1 MPLELA
7 NHEILS
13 SLDVSPRFWSGTI
26 CNGWSTS
33 ARPLPQDGEVP
44 DPPYALSRIRQGHLD
59 MVKIELR
66 RDYSWFRLEQELPP
80 DFLVTG
86 SYRLQLSYL
95 SDHLGNARLPQI
107 KILEYTKAGGQTF
120 AKVVGNL
127 PASNTLR
134 SVNADFR
141 IAANAYLDRRYRL
154 CIELSQRGSFCFGG
168 LSLISHQDQD
178 TPQQANRYVAPYR
191 AYSFQVSQELQHLND
206 SMDTSLPDNPQDW
219 IVRMLSVALRLED
232 YETAAG
238 LVRYVLKHYGSDKAM
253 LEKAA
258 PKVLDTLLALGDLE
272 GAERLV
278 IDMAGLGVH
287 NDLLVQAGRML
298 GQGQRPSSHALPSGN
313 LDVFAL
319 NRDTEHNRVRFEEMI
334 AQPCPAAVGPLL
346 WANYLRHMSE
356 ADYLARLNEYLARH
370 GSPYQVEL
378 GAYTDNVL
386 QRVSFRQQRQLAGL
400 MYGGPLVSVI
410 IAAWNAE
417 DTLSYAIR
425 SILNQSY
432 RNIEVLVADDASGD
446 QTAERLREFCDNP
459 RVRAFRSAGNQGP
472 YNIRNQLIPQAR
484 GELITFHDAD
494 DLALPHR
501 IATQVSAMAAKT
513 AQVSLGS
520 WLRVKPN
527 GHLVAFRDGHF
538 LRTCLNSI
546 MFTRA
551 VFDRLGP
558 YRPVLCGADSEFYEQ
573 LRGRLPD
580 RDLIRIAQP
589 LVLGLWG
596 SGSLTRT
603 AGIEADEVG
612 YRAPARRAYSGLV
625 GRQRI
630 LGRMIIPDAEIER
643 VTADAGI
650 LRAPSALEILNG

>member
-7 NHEILS
+7 IHDILP
-13 SLDVSPRFWSGTI
+13 SLNDSPRFWRGTI
-26 CNGWSTS
+26 CEGWSIS
-33 ARPLPQDGEVP
+33 ARPLPHDGKAPE
-44 DPPYALSRIRQGHLD
+44 PPYALSRIRQGLLD
-59 MVKIELR
+59 MVKVELHQ
-66 RDYSWFRLEQELPP
+66 DYSWLRLEHVLPAET
-80 DFLVTG
+80 LVTG

-95 SDHLGNARLPQI
+95 ADHLGNNQMPQI
-107 KILEYTKAGGQTF
+107 KIIEYTKAGGQTF

-127 PASNTLR
+127 RASNTMQSINVDFSVAASAYPDR
-134 SVNADFR
+134 S
-141 IAANAYLDRRYRL
+141 YKL
-154 CIELSQRGSFCFGG
+154 CIEFSKRGSFCFGG
-168 LSLISHQDQD
+168 LSLIRHQDD
-178 TPQQANRYVAPYR
+178 PQHANRYVAPYR
-191 AYSFQVSQELQHLND
+191 AYSFQVSRELQHLND
-206 SMDTSLPDNPQDW
+206 SMDTALRDDPQDW
-219 IVRMLSVALRLED
+219 IVRMLNVALRLED

-238 LVRYVLKHYGSDKAM
+238 LVRYVLKHHGHDKAM
-253 LEKAA
+253 MEKAMPRA
-258 PKVLDTLLALGDLE
+258 LDTLLALGDLE
-272 GAERLV
+272 GVKRLV
-278 IDMAGLGVH
+278 IDLASIGVH
-287 NDLLVQAGRML
+287 HDLLVQAGRML
-298 GQGQRPSSHALPSGN
+298 GQGPRPVSHGLPSGK
-313 LDVFAL
+313 LDIFAL
-319 NRDTEHNRVRFEEMI
+319 NRDTEHNCIRLEEML
-334 AQPCPAAVGPLL
+334 AQPCPAEVGPLL

-356 ADYLARLNEYLARH
+356 ADYLARLNEYLAHH

-378 GAYTDNVL
+378 GAHADNVL
-386 QRVSFRQQRQLAGL
+386 QRVSFRQHRPLAGL
-400 MYGGPLVSVI
+400 MSSGPLVSVI

-417 DTLSYAIR
+417 DTLGYAIR

-446 QTAERLREFCDNP
+446 QTAEQMREFCDDP
-459 RVRAFRSAGNQGP
+459 RVRAFRSADNQGP
-472 YNIRNQLIPQAR
+472 YNIRNQLIAQAR

-501 IATQVSAMAAKT
+501 IATQVSAIVAKT
-513 AQVSLGS
+513 AQVSMGS
-520 WLRVKPN
+520 WLRVKPS

-538 LRTCLNSI
+538 LRICLNSI

-580 RDLIRIAQP
+580 RDLVRIAQP

-596 SGSLTRT
+596 SRSLTRT

-612 YRAPARRAYSGLV
+612 YRAPARRAYAGLV

-643 VTADAGI
+643 VTAHGGI
-650 LRAPSALEILNG
+650 LRTPSALELLNG